1 MIELKLRNIMKQVKS
16 HHPEKRFVA
25 LDQLF
30 QYKMDEGLEVQID
43 VLKDIIKIAAGP
55 FPEQVDSW
63 DNPSYYLIDFVCDFP
78 MPEVVE
84 GLIKHFDG
92 FHLHAKERAIEFLLT
107 TEDEGIFYL
116 LEEKIIQLIQTE
128 EVSLPIGELSN
139 YPLMIKGIL
148 DVCLSSK
155 VNTNYYKYS
164 MYELVLALN
173 SSSIEKNYKSEI
185 VIPVLVSDYE
195 TTKKEYLKYNSEYN
209 VEYVYKAWKDSY
221 FVIRS
226 RMRLFINLM
235 EYYFTDFTEKELME
249 ALNFNDPLIKTE
261 ALLICIEKNLAID
274 KNIIK
279 ECADNIESA
288 EMIYWELVEKNSEHL
303 YPITEEKQKHLAKT
317 RLFSHLINLPEEEEE
332 EIKFPE
338 EIKII
343 DQVETENA
351 YGQSVRYYLMSFKE
365 SELTYVAWVGGYA
378 LEDGD
383 DTAQLWDGT
392 YTEFVEFQ
400 SFPIEEH
407 KQAFFAKRNDDQ
419 REYDSFTHYVS
430 APKLSKGLWFLYALL
445 ITQWLRAITLGIFD
459 NYGLPLLLSLIALIL
474 TAVEK
479 RKNKNSKV
487 AIVGRQLHVQK
498 GSKSESIQLHE
509 IKKVEYNKKNI
520 LIYNKQNEIAL
531 KVPLKWVRYE
541 QFFYY
546 INEQTSHLKEKP
558 YIQE

>member
-16 HHPEKRFVA
+16 HHPEKRFEA

-30 QYKMDEGLEVQID
+30 RYKMDEGLEVQID
-43 VLKDIIKIAAGP
+43 VLKDIIKLAAGP

-63 DNPSYYLIDFVCDFP
+63 DNPSYYLIDLVCDFP
-78 MPEVVE
+78 MPEVAE

-92 FHLHAKERAIEFLLT
+92 FHLHAKVRAIEFLLT
-107 TEDEGIFYL
+107 TEDEGIFYI
-116 LEEKIIQLIQTE
+116 LEEKIIQLLQTE

-139 YPLMIKGIL
+139 YPLLIKGIL
-148 DVCLSSK
+148 DKCLSK
-155 VNTNYYKYS
+155 IKTKYYKYS
-164 MYELVLALN
+164 MYELLLALN
-173 SSSIEKNYKSEI
+173 TSSIEKNYRSEI
-185 VIPVLVSDYE
+185 VIPILVSDYE
-195 TTKKEYLKYNSEYN
+195 ITKKEYLKYDSEYS

-221 FVIRS
+221 FVIRN
-226 RMRLFINLM
+226 RMRLLINLM

-261 ALLICIEKNLAID
+261 ALLVCIEKNLIKD

-279 ECADNIESA
+279 ESADNIESA
-288 EMIYWELVEKNSEHL
+288 EMIYWELVEKNKEHL

-317 RLFSHLINLPEEEEE
+317 RLFSHLINLPELEEG
-332 EIKFPE
+332 EIKFPKD
-338 EIKII
+338 IKVI

-351 YGQSVRYYLMSFKE
+351 YGQPVRYYLMSFKE

-383 DTAQLWDGT
+383 DTAQMWDGT
-392 YTEFVEFQ
+392 YTEFVEYQ
-400 SFPIEEH
+400 SFSIEEH
-407 KQAFFAKRNDDQ
+407 KQAYFAKRNDDQ
-419 REYDSFTHYVS
+419 REYESFTHYVS
-430 APKLSKGLWFLYALL
+430 NPKHSKGLWFLYALL
-445 ITQWLRAITLGIFD
+445 ITQWLRAITLGISD

-479 RKNKNSKV
+479 KKIKNSKIS
-487 AIVGRQLHVQK
+487 IVGRQLHVQK
-498 GSKSESIQLHE
+498 GNKSESIQLHD

-541 QFFYY
+541 QFLYY

-558 YIQE
+558 YIKE